1 MYIFFIK
8 NMIIIYIILFII
20 LILLSFIILIKIN
33 GGNKIANG
41 DNKIANGGKKNNSKT
56 YKIFYNKEYTRETYS
71 YLINRLN
78 SLGWK
83 EEPYNKKYVN
93 FAFSLLNNNHI
104 AADLKHA
111 LNGHKKFAEKDFLY
125 KYARSNHI
133 PYTKDLKTYKWCGDV
148 VIIKEAL
155 SSRQKGI
162 YIATTEEDFL
172 KIKSMLTNTRAIV
185 STYIKNA
192 LLFHK
197 KRFNIRIM
205 VFVFIYR
212 QKHNNKLIK
221 KILYIKK
228 NILVST
234 SKKKF
239 IINKKEDYLDPEIT
253 ISSDKYTDRV
263 IYFSEVEKQYS
274 QEFINKCKKSIDD
287 AVKSISLD
295 NISLYPEQKAGLFIF
310 GADMMLDDT
319 GYAWIL
325 ELNDRPGS
333 TPGVIEKKGI
343 EAIKQFNKQYF
354 KELLKF
360 ILDKIVLPYFK
371 YLYS

>member
-1 MYIFFIK
+1 M
-8 NMIIIYIILFII
+8 IIYILLII
-20 LILLSFIILIKIN
+20 LILLLSFILKNINSGININGGDKININGGDKININ
-33 GGNKIANG
+33 GGNKI
-41 DNKIANGGKKNNSKT
+41 NKKT

-78 SLGWK
+78 SLGW
-83 EEPYNKKYVN
+83 EEQPYNKKYVN

-125 KYARSNHI
+125 KYVKSHI
-133 PYTKDLKTYKWCGDV
+133 PHTENLKTYKWHGDV

-155 SSRQKGI
+155 SEQQKGV
-162 YIATTEEDFL
+162 YVAATEKDFL
-172 KIKSMLTNTRAIV
+172 KIKSRLANTRAVV
-185 STYIKNA
+185 SAYIKNP
-192 LLFHK
+192 LLFEGK
-197 KRFNIRIM
+197 KFHLRIM
-205 VFVFIYR
+205 IFIFIYR

-221 KILYIKK
+221 KISYIKK
-228 NILVST
+228 NIVVRT

-253 ISSDKYTDRV
+253 ISSGKYTDRL

-287 AVKSISLD
+287 AVGSISLD

-310 GADMMLDDT
+310 GADMILDDT

-325 ELNDRPGS
+325 ELNDRPGP
-333 TPGVIEKKGI
+333 TPGVIERKGI
-343 EAIKQFNKQYF
+343 EAIKQFEKPYF
-354 KELLKF
+354 KYF
-360 ILDKIVLPYFK
+360 FQFMLDKIVLPYFT